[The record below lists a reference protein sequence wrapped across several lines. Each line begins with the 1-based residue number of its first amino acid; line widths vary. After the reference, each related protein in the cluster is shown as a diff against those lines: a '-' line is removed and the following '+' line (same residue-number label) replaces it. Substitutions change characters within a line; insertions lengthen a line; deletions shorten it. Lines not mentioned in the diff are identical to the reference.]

1 MNSDVTVTGF
11 RDFMEWTNTTGRKS
25 STNLGVLL
33 NAASDFL
40 ERRTGRLIT
49 ASGSNTTRRFTT
61 HGRAYVSI
69 PDLRSISSD
78 PDPITLQGT
87 TLVADSTYYLV
98 PSRQDPDIYVGVQ
111 LRAFGTGSYLAN
123 PDWFDRNLDQQWAR
137 SGGYESSL
145 PNDLVITGLWGHTF
159 TPADWRMAI
168 YALAGYYY
176 QHADAL
182 FSGARATP
190 EGFLLNLDAMPSEVR
205 DLIAD
210 WSLADQVAIA

>member
-11 RDFMEWTNTTGRKS
+11 RDFMEWSGTTGRKS
-25 STNLGVLL
+25 DANLTVIL

-49 ASGSNTTRRFTT
+49 ASGSNTRRTFTT
-61 HGRAYVSI
+61 HGRAYVNI
-69 PDLRSISSD
+69 PDLRSISGD
-78 PDPITLQGT
+78 PDSITLQDT
-87 TLVADSTYYLV
+87 TLVADSTYHLV
-98 PSRQDPDIYVGVQ
+98 PSRQDPNIYVAVQ
-111 LRAFGTGSYLAN
+111 LRAFGTGSYLSN
-123 PDWFDRNLDQQWAR
+123 PDWFDRNLDMQWAR

-145 PNDLVITGLWGHTF
+145 PNDLVIVGLWGHTF
-159 TPADWRMAI
+159 TPYDWRMGI

-190 EGFLLNLDAMPSEVR
+190 EGNIFDLSSLPSEVQG
-205 DLIAD
+205 LIAD